1 LRGRVG
7 RSDRQAYSYFL
18 VPSLNTITKKAVKR
32 LQAIEESTELGGGFN
47 LAMRDLEIRGAG
59 NLLGTEQSGSIDTV
73 GFEMYVKLLDEAVEE
88 LKQDEFKEVFK
99 DLPKHHERTDP
110 TIDTFF
116 EVGIPKS
123 FMPDQSDRLSFYQAL
138 FSLIKIE
145 ELEEIKD
152 EMIDK
157 FGKFPVIINRL
168 ILVAVLRFYASF
180 AQFERIV
187 ITRKKIALILPKG
200 DNENFYQSKFS
211 TLMEFIIAEYSDSIK
226 FVQNKDSM
234 KLDSENTFDYPEQV
248 LEFLISFL
256 KKLLA
261 IYRIDI

>member
-1 LRGRVG
+1 
-7 RSDRQAYSYFL
+7 L

-88 LKQDEFKEVFK
+88 LKKDEFNEVFK
-99 DLPKHHERTDP
+99 DLPKHYERSEP
-110 TIDTFF
+110 TIDTYF

-138 FSLIKIE
+138 FSMIKIE

-152 EMIDK
+152 EMMDK

-168 ILVAVLRFYASF
+168 ILIAVLRFYASF
-180 AQFERIV
+180 AQFERII
-187 ITRKKIALILPKG
+187 ITREKISMILPKG
-200 DNENFYQSKFS
+200 EDEVFYQNKFPIM
-211 TLMEFIIAEYSDSIK
+211 MELIVSEYADEIK
-226 FVQNKDSM
+226 FVQQKKTM
-234 KLDSENTFDYPEQV
+234 KLELENNFDAPEGS
-248 LEFLISFL
+248 LNNIINFL
-256 KKLLA
+256 KKLLI
-261 IYRIDI
+261 IYNIDV